1 MNSSFYSFITI
12 KNIHWSIH
20 KDFIVRISP
29 WVIGVGGGRVEGVE
43 PFSEGSYS
51 RNLGQIGI
59 LGGNWKFGFGW
70 FFSGGTWKFP
80 VYIEVNEYES

>member
-1 MNSSFYSFITI
+1 MTKKQLFKDNLI
-12 KNIHWSIH
+12 NISLWFQASTVLLQL
-20 KDFIVRISP
+20 K
-29 WVIGVGGGRVEGVE
+29 
-43 PFSEGSYS
+43 
-51 RNLGQIGI
+51 IGI